1 MSCVRQQP
9 IWFTGHAA
17 EELGLTWA
25 ITTYGTDAAARSGV
39 WRYARSVTTT
49 TDERAALAQSSEKQG
64 WKRRAIDD
72 RVDVYSRGA
81 IRIRVIWQGEAK
93 LSGAS
98 IFVDEWYDNYTRDLG
113 TVAAWLKR

>member
-1 MSCVRQQP
+1 M
-9 IWFTGHAA
+9 
-17 EELGLTWA
+17 
-25 ITTYGTDAAARSGV
+25 
-39 WRYARSVTTT
+39 TTT
-49 TDERAALAQSSEKQG
+49 TYERATLAQSGEEQG

-98 IFVDEWYDNYTRDLG
+98 IFVDQWYDNYTRDLG
-113 TVAAWLKR
+113 TVRAWLKR

>member
-1 MSCVRQQP
+1 MADHLNQA
-9 IWFTGHAA
+9 TA
-17 EELGLTWA
+17 EG
-25 ITTYGTDAAARSGV
+25 G
-39 WRYARSVTTT
+39 SVTTT
-49 TDERAALAQSSEKQG
+49 TDERTALAQSSVEQG

-98 IFVDEWYDNYTRDLG
+98 IFVDQWYDNYTRDLG
-113 TVAAWLKR
+113 TVRAWLKR